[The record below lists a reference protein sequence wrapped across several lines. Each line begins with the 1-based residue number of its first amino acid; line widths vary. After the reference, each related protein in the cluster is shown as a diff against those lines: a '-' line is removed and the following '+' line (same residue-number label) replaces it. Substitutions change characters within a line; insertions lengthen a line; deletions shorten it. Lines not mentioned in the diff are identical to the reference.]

1 MANQHANIE
10 INAAHDPEIKGGT
23 FSFSSE
29 PITVGTGQITLDE
42 MPAYYYRGARY
53 MITVTDEQN
62 NVEISE
68 WLLMHDTVSISLTNL
83 STVNNLTQG
92 YLGTFTGKIVRG
104 HMQLLFDGNSLRH
117 VIRYSKQPIKADL
130 ITPQSIAD
138 QLVSGTYSQEGT
150 GATGEG
156 SSPMLRLI
164 DDANPGL
171 GGNLN
176 VNNHSI
182 YGVNVTI
189 NPSGQLIVASDIVPQ
204 TTLTKNIGS
213 ASKRWETVYANNLY
227 VGNVDLTYNQA
238 SNRIRAFDGTSTY
251 NLAKNLQDLY
261 DVDPTSPLNAQALLW
276 DEITGLWTPNDIS
289 TSAVSNIQLLGGD
302 LIETTNAN
310 DTLTIEAG
318 YGINITANPSSKK
331 LTFST
336 IVVDTNTTYNVG
348 LTTSNT
354 SVNFDL
360 LGSDNVTDSIKFT
373 PGTGIAITRSS
384 VKEIQISAVQV
395 ADLQSVTSRGTT
407 TTFPIRT
414 FNQTL
419 STSTTTGAL
428 IVAGGLGVGGTVN
441 IGTDLNVG
449 SNVNITGSLTVN
461 GTTTTV
467 NSATLVVTD
476 KNIDLGVTG
485 TPSDATANGGGITLK
500 GTTDKSISWAD
511 SNSAWNI
518 SENVN
523 LPLGKS
529 FFINNATVLSS
540 TTLGPSVVNSNL
552 TSLGTLTGLNSSGI
566 VNIINGTAST
576 AINNGALVVAGG
588 AGFGGAVYVG
598 GVLNLGGGLAVSGS
612 VDLSANTLTLG
623 PISEK
628 VYSITNAQ
636 TAVTHDWAQSTIFY
650 HTNIQGNFIADI
662 INVPTTASRTVS
674 VVLVLE
680 QGVTPYIVNGF
691 RINSVTQTIKWQ
703 TGSAPVGT
711 TSGVDVVTFSMIRT
725 STSWTVLGQLV
736 SFG

>member
-1 MANQHANIE
+1 MANQYANIE

-156 SSPMLRLI
+156 TSPMLRLI
-164 DDANPGL
+164 DDAAPGL

-213 ASKRWETVYANNLY
+213 ASRRWETVYANNLY
-227 VGNVDLTYNQA
+227 VGNVTLTYNQA

-261 DVDPTSPLNAQALLW
+261 DVDPTTPLNNQALLW
-276 DEITGLWTPNDIS
+276 DEVSGLWTTNDVS

-318 YGINITANPSSKK
+318 YGISITANPSSKK

-428 IVAGGLGVGGTVN
+428 VVAGGLGVGGTVN

-449 SNVNITGSLTVN
+449 SNVNITGSLTVS

-485 TPSDATANGGGITLK
+485 TPSDVTADGGGITLK
-500 GTTDKSISWAD
+500 GTTDKSISW
-511 SNSAWNI
+511 SGGNLAWNI

-523 LPLGKS
+523 LPLGKN
-529 FFINNATVLSS
+529 FLINNATVLSS
-540 TTLGPSVVNSNL
+540 TTLGPSVINSNL

-566 VNIINGTAST
+566 VNIINGTPST

-612 VDLSANTLTLG
+612 VDLSENTLTLG

-662 INVPTTASRTVS
+662 INVPTTSNRTVS

-680 QGVTPYIVNGF
+680 QGVTPYTISGF